1 MPYETTS
8 TFSQILST
16 VLIFHRDSAL
26 AKDTHEI
33 QMAASITT
41 IIYSKVPFL
50 GSIFLPLAY
59 TNILYKCINYTQI
72 QAKIK

>member
-1 MPYETTS
+1 MPYENTS

-41 IIYSKVPFL
+41 IIYSKVPFWDQY
-50 GSIFLPLAY
+50 SY
-59 TNILYKCINYTQI
+59 H
-72 QAKIK
+72 